1 MLSAFEGP
9 LLLEKK
15 KIKGRMKEQT
25 KLKSNGIKAMYYGKD
40 GLCSHKSWE
49 NKCTKVA
56 RPKRM
61 KETLAKSF
69 HFETVKRQA
78 DHLLYASL
86 MGWEAFQALQ

>member
-40 GLCSHKSWE
+40 GLCSHKS
-49 NKCTKVA
+49 
-56 RPKRM
+56 
-61 KETLAKSF
+61 
-69 HFETVKRQA
+69 
-78 DHLLYASL
+78 
-86 MGWEAFQALQ
+86 